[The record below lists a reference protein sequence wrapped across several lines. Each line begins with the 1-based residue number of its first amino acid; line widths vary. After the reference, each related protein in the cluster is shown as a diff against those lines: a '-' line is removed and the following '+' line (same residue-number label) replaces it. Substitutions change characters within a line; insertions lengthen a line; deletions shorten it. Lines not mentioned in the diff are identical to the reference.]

1 MEASPVVP
9 VRKGRS
15 NVVFGLATF
24 LRPNSGR
31 RRKSASK
38 SFVFRQGML
47 AKAVRR
53 RTRGL
58 EHALADQHGRALLG
72 LFVGCEVLG

>member
-31 RRKSASK
+31 RRTGEKTGDEICEGQWVWA
-38 SFVFRQGML
+38 RQL
-47 AKAVRR
+47 
-53 RTRGL
+53 RTERL
-58 EHALADQHGRALLG
+58 EILRIQTGDARESRA
-72 LFVGCEVLG
+72 